1 MDWKLELV
9 MVPVT
14 DVDRAKAFYVDKI
27 GFAVDVD
34 TSPAPGMRVV
44 QMTPPGSA
52 CSITIGEGLGDGMA
66 AGSLQGVHIVVDDI
80 ERARAELVARGAEPS
95 QPFHFGAEGQTD
107 GVHPERENYGTFMTF
122 SDPDGNGWMVQEV
135 NHAAA
140 GAA

>member
-14 DVDRAKAFYVDKI
+14 DVDRAKAFYVDRI

-80 ERARAELVARGAEPS
+80 ERARAELVARGADPS

-107 GVHPERENYGTFMTF
+107 GVHPERVNYGTFMTF

-135 NHAAA
+135 DHPAA

>member
-1 MDWKLELV
+1 VDWKLELV
-9 MVPVT
+9 LVPVT
-14 DVDRAKAFYVDKI
+14 DVDRAKAFYVDTI

-34 TSPAPGMRVV
+34 TVPAPGMRVV

-66 AGSLQGVHIVVDDI
+66 PGSLQGVHLVVDDI
-80 ERARAELVARGAEPS
+80 EAAHAGLVSRGAEPS
-95 QPFHFGAEGQTD
+95 QPFHFGPQGQTD
-107 GVHPERENYGTFMTF
+107 GLHPERATYGTFMTF

-135 NHAAA
+135 GHQPQ